1 MREIPVKSATLF
13 PNSITELEQAESA
26 LELAWNELEKQTA
39 ETIAHI
45 ANVGSANTQEIR
57 DRFARAKQL
66 RQQLQT
72 QMKKANA
79 RREFHLE
86 NSPMAV
92 VEWDKEFRV
101 VQWSPMAEQIF
112 GWTAA
117 EAIGKYWHQWS
128 IVYQEDFEEVCAV
141 TNQLLDSRE
150 TRNVCR

>member
-1 MREIPVKSATLF
+1 
-13 PNSITELEQAESA
+13 
-26 LELAWNELEKQTA
+26 
-39 ETIAHI
+39 
-45 ANVGSANTQEIR
+45 
-57 DRFARAKQL
+57 
-66 RQQLQT
+66 
-72 QMKKANA
+72 MKKANS

-92 VEWDKEFRV
+92 VERDKEFRV

-150 TRNVCR
+150 TRNVCRNRNYTKDGSIIYCEWYNSALIDESGTVVSILSFARDITEFHRAQEELHRREQAFSAI